1 MKNIEQKIS
10 KLEALAAQ
18 GEPHEAEN
26 AKSKIAILQAR
37 LKKTDAL
44 TLLNQLNQVFYAV
57 QL

>member
-1 MKNIEQKIS
+1 MKNIEQKIN
-10 KLEALAAQ
+10 KLKALAEQ